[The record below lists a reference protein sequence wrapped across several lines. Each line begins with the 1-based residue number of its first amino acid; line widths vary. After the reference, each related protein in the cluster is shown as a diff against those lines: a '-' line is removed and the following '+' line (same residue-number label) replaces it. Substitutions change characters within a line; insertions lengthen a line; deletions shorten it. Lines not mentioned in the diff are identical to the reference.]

1 MILHTIYEVKKLGFL
16 PFLTFGNG
24 ELFNVM
30 LVFARFRDGV
40 GTDGCGFESMC
51 NTCNA
56 LVRFPHPG
64 RNFT

>member
-40 GTDGCGFESMC
+40 GTDGCGFESM
-51 NTCNA
+51 
-56 LVRFPHPG
+56 
-64 RNFT
+64 